1 MSGPRSYDP
10 KELEAFLRLLDR
22 ELTSPVTITVI
33 GGAAIGLVYDTR
45 HATTDIDLIPI
56 GLKAFWAA
64 VDRAQQV
71 HPVPLQAVSFF
82 VAPYDYE
89 DRRSPLPLEGLERL
103 TVLVP
108 EAHDLVIMK
117 AGRAEAHDLAA
128 VADIHARRPLDLE
141 TLVLR
146 YYDARTQVT
155 GSLADFT
162 LNFLAVV
169 ERLFGTPA
177 AERVRLR
184 LLDQPPPPPGKI

>member
-1 MSGPRSYDP
+1 MSGPRSFEP
-10 KELEAFLRLLDR
+10 HELEAFLRLLDR
-22 ELTSPVTITVI
+22 ELTGPVTITVI

-56 GLKAFWAA
+56 ALKSFWEA
-64 VDRAQQV
+64 VDRAQQAQ
-71 HPVPLQAVSFF
+71 PVPLQTVSFF

-89 DRRSPLPLEGLERL
+89 DRRLRLPLEGLERL

-108 EAHDLVIMK
+108 EQHDLVIMK

-128 VADIHARRPLDLE
+128 ISDIHARRPLDLE
-141 TLVLR
+141 TLILR

-155 GSLADFT
+155 GSLEDFR

-177 AERVRLR
+177 AERVGSRLKE
-184 LLDQPPPPPGKI
+184 QTPPPLGGV

>member
-1 MSGPRSYDP
+1 MSGPRSYEP

-22 ELTSPVTITVI
+22 ELPGPVTITVI

-45 HATTDIDLIPI
+45 HATTDIDLVPI
-56 GLKAFWAA
+56 GQKAFWEA
-64 VDRAQQV
+64 VVRAQQIS
-71 HPVPLQAVSFF
+71 PVPLQTVSFF

-89 DRRSPLPLEGLERL
+89 DRRAPLALKGLERL

-108 EAHDLVIMK
+108 EEHDLVIMK
-117 AGRAEAHDLAA
+117 AGRAEAHDLEA
-128 VADIHARRPLDLE
+128 VADIHARKPLDLE
-141 TLVLR
+141 TLILR

-184 LLDQPPPPPGKI
+184 LLDQPPPPLGKV